1 MPSHS
6 KVSPEE
12 LEALFPQY
20 EVTPAL
26 MSRVETRIRNRCL
39 LVAVFWTFR
48 IFLAVYFPEFVLV
61 TREQNPLLSSDGME
75 ALLLIRIVLLAF
87 GILIYLWS
95 FFTNYYFRTVNV
107 IALIVVCC
115 LIWSDMEVYVLSSL
129 SDLALPSLGMI
140 AFRFIP
146 LTLLFLNY
154 LDIRK

>member
-12 LEALFPQY
+12 LDALFPQY

-26 MSRVETRIRNRCL
+26 MSQVEKRIRTRCIL
-39 LVAVFWTFR
+39 IAVLWTFR

-75 ALLLIRIVLLAF
+75 ALLLIRIVLLAI
-87 GILIYLWS
+87 GTPIYLWS
-95 FFTNYYFRTVNV
+95 FFTNYYFRTINV

-115 LIWSDMEVYVLSSL
+115 LIWSDMEVYILSSL

>member
-107 IALIVVCC
+107 IALIIVCC

-129 SDLALPSLGMI
+129 SDLALPSLAMI
-140 AFRFIP
+140 GFRFIP

-154 LDIRK
+154 LDVRK

>member
-12 LEALFPQY
+12 LDALFPQY
-20 EVTPAL
+20 EVTPAR
-26 MSRVETRIRNRCL
+26 MSRVENRIRTRCVL
-39 LVAVFWTFR
+39 IAVFWAFR

-95 FFTNYYFRTVNV
+95 FFTNYYFRTINV

-115 LIWSDMEVYVLSSL
+115 LIWSDMEVYILSSL

>member
-12 LEALFPQY
+12 LDALFPQY

-39 LVAVFWTFR
+39 LIAVFWTFR

-107 IALIVVCC
+107 LALIIVCC

>member
-12 LEALFPQY
+12 LDALFPQY

-39 LVAVFWTFR
+39 LIAVFWTFR

-107 IALIVVCC
+107 IALIIVCC

-129 SDLALPSLGMI
+129 SDLALPSLAMI
-140 AFRFIP
+140 GFRFIP

-154 LDIRK
+154 LDVRK

>member
-12 LEALFPQY
+12 LDALFPQY

-39 LVAVFWTFR
+39 LIAVFWTFR

-107 IALIVVCC
+107 LALIIVCC

-154 LDIRK
+154 LNIRK

>member
-12 LEALFPQY
+12 LDALFPQY

-39 LVAVFWTFR
+39 LIAVFWTFR

-95 FFTNYYFRTVNV
+95 FFTNYYFRTINV

-115 LIWSDMEVYVLSSL
+115 LIWSDMEVYILSSL

-154 LDIRK
+154 LDVRK

>member
-12 LEALFPQY
+12 LDALFPQY

-107 IALIVVCC
+107 IALIIVCC

>member
-12 LEALFPQY
+12 LDALFPQY

-39 LVAVFWTFR
+39 LIAVLWTFR

-107 IALIVVCC
+107 IALIIVCC

-129 SDLALPSLGMI
+129 SDLALPSLAMI
-140 AFRFIP
+140 GFRFIP

-154 LDIRK
+154 LDVRK

>member
-12 LEALFPQY
+12 LDALFPQY

-39 LVAVFWTFR
+39 LIAVFWTFR

-75 ALLLIRIVLLAF
+75 ALLLIRTVLLAF

>member
-12 LEALFPQY
+12 LDALFPQY

-39 LVAVFWTFR
+39 LIAVLWTFR

-107 IALIVVCC
+107 IALIIVCC

-129 SDLALPSLGMI
+129 SDLALPSLVMI

>member
-1 MPSHS
+1 MTNQS

-12 LEALFPQY
+12 LDALFPQY

>member
-12 LEALFPQY
+12 LDALFPQY

-39 LVAVFWTFR
+39 LIAVLWTFR

-95 FFTNYYFRTVNV
+95 FFTNYYFRTINV

-115 LIWSDMEVYVLSSL
+115 LIWSDMEVYILSSL

-154 LDIRK
+154 LDVRK

>member
-107 IALIVVCC
+107 IALIIVCC

>member
-12 LEALFPQY
+12 LDALFPQY

-26 MSRVETRIRNRCL
+26 MSQVEKRIRTRCIL
-39 LVAVFWTFR
+39 IAVFWTFR

-95 FFTNYYFRTVNV
+95 FFTNYYFRTINV

-115 LIWSDMEVYVLSSL
+115 LIWSDMEVYILSSL

>member
-6 KVSPEE
+6 KISPEE
-12 LEALFPQY
+12 LDALFPQY

-26 MSRVETRIRNRCL
+26 MSRVETRIRNRCIL
-39 LVAVFWTFR
+39 IVVFWAVR

-75 ALLLIRIVLLAF
+75 ALLLIRIVLLAI
-87 GILIYLWS
+87 GTPIYLWS
-95 FFTNYYFRTVNV
+95 FFTNYYFRTANV
-107 IALIVVCC
+107 VALIVVCC
-115 LIWSDMEVYVLSSL
+115 LIWSDMEVYVISSVN
-129 SDLALPSLGMI
+129 DLALPSLGMI

>member
-107 IALIVVCC
+107 IALIIVCC

-129 SDLALPSLGMI
+129 SDLSLPSLGMI

-154 LDIRK
+154 LDVRK

>member
-1 MPSHS
+1 MTNQS

-12 LEALFPQY
+12 LDALFPQY

-39 LVAVFWTFR
+39 LIAVFWTFR

-107 IALIVVCC
+107 IALIIVCC

>member
-12 LEALFPQY
+12 LDALFPQY
-20 EVTPAL
+20 EVTPAR
-26 MSRVETRIRNRCL
+26 MSRVEHRIRTRCIL
-39 LVAVFWTFR
+39 IAVFWAFR

-95 FFTNYYFRTVNV
+95 FFTNYYFRTINV

-115 LIWSDMEVYVLSSL
+115 LIWSDMEVYILSSL

-154 LDIRK
+154 LDVRK

>member
-12 LEALFPQY
+12 LDALFPQY
-20 EVTPAL
+20 EVTPAR
-26 MSRVETRIRNRCL
+26 MSRVENRIRTRCIL
-39 LVAVFWTFR
+39 IAVFWAFR

-95 FFTNYYFRTVNV
+95 FFTNYYFRTINV

-115 LIWSDMEVYVLSSL
+115 LIWSDMEVYILSSL
-129 SDLALPSLGMI
+129 SDLTVPSLGII
-140 AFRFIP
+140 ALRFIP

-154 LDIRK
+154 LDVRK

>member
-1 MPSHS
+1 MTNQS

-12 LEALFPQY
+12 LDALFPQY

-39 LVAVFWTFR
+39 LIAVFWTFR

-154 LDIRK
+154 LDVRK

>member
-12 LEALFPQY
+12 LDALFPQY

-39 LVAVFWTFR
+39 LIAVFWTFR

-107 IALIVVCC
+107 IALIIVCC

-140 AFRFIP
+140 GFRFIP

-154 LDIRK
+154 LDVRK

>member
-12 LEALFPQY
+12 LDALFPQY

-39 LVAVFWTFR
+39 LIAVFWTFR

-107 IALIVVCC
+107 VALIVVCC

-129 SDLALPSLGMI
+129 SDLALPSLAMI
-140 AFRFIP
+140 GFRFIP

-154 LDIRK
+154 LDVRK

>member
-12 LEALFPQY
+12 LDALFPQY
-20 EVTPAL
+20 EVSPQKL
-26 MSRVETRIRNRCL
+26 SRVESRIRNRCIL
-39 LVAVFWTFR
+39 IAAFWAFR

-95 FFTNYYFRTVNV
+95 FFTNYYFRTINV

-115 LIWSDMEVYVLSSL
+115 LIWSDMEVY
-129 SDLALPSLGMI
+129 I
-140 AFRFIP
+140 
-146 LTLLFLNY
+146 
-154 LDIRK
+154 

>member
-12 LEALFPQY
+12 LDALFPQY

-39 LVAVFWTFR
+39 LIAVFWTFR

-107 IALIVVCC
+107 LALIIVCC
-115 LIWSDMEVYVLSSL
+115 LIWSDMEVYVISSVN
-129 SDLALPSLGMI
+129 DLALPSLGMI

>member
-1 MPSHS
+1 MTNQS

-12 LEALFPQY
+12 LDALFPQY

-39 LVAVFWTFR
+39 LIAVFWTFR

>member
-1 MPSHS
+1 MTNQS

-12 LEALFPQY
+12 LDALFPQY

-39 LVAVFWTFR
+39 LIAVFWTFR

-107 IALIVVCC
+107 VALIVVCC

-129 SDLALPSLGMI
+129 SDLALPSLAMI
-140 AFRFIP
+140 GFRFIP

-154 LDIRK
+154 LDVRK

>member
-12 LEALFPQY
+12 LDALIPQY
-20 EVTPAL
+20 EVSPQK
-26 MSRVETRIRNRCL
+26 MSQVEKRIRTRCL
-39 LVAVFWTFR
+39 LVAAFWTLR
-48 IFLAVYFPEFVLV
+48 IFLAVYFPEFILV
-61 TREQNPLLSSDGME
+61 TREQNPLLSSDGLDV
-75 ALLLIRIVLLAF
+75 LLLIRTSLLLL
-87 GILIYLWS
+87 GTPIYLWS
-95 FFTNYYFRTVNV
+95 FFTNYYFRTANV
-107 IALIVVCC
+107 VALIVVCC
-115 LIWSDMEVYVLSSL
+115 LIWSDMEVYILSSL

>member
-12 LEALFPQY
+12 LDALFPQY

-39 LVAVFWTFR
+39 LIAVFWTFR
-48 IFLAVYFPEFVLV
+48 VFLAVYFPEFVLV

-107 IALIVVCC
+107 IALIIVCC

>member
-12 LEALFPQY
+12 LDALFPQY

-39 LVAVFWTFR
+39 LIAVFWMFR

-107 IALIVVCC
+107 IALIIVCC

>member
-1 MPSHS
+1 MTNQS

-12 LEALFPQY
+12 LDALFPQY

-39 LVAVFWTFR
+39 LIAVFWTFR

-95 FFTNYYFRTVNV
+95 FFTNYYFRTANV
-107 IALIVVCC
+107 VALIVVCC

-154 LDIRK
+154 LDVRK

>member
-107 IALIVVCC
+107 IALIIVCC

-129 SDLALPSLGMI
+129 SDLALPSLVMI